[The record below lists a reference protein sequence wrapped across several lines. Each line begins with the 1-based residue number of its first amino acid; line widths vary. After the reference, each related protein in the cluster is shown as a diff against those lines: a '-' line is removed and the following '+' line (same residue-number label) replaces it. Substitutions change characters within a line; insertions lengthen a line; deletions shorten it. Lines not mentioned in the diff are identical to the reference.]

1 MDVMG
6 KSETVVPV
14 KSLSKMSSFTP
25 NTSALASNVSAG
37 LSSPFYVAKLH
48 VRR

>member
-6 KSETVVPV
+6 KADTVIPV

-25 NTSALASNVSAG
+25 NTSGLTNNLFPGLA
-37 LSSPFYVAKLH
+37 SPFYVAKLH